1 MAILEHYLKLS
12 FNITIIIKDSYKVK
26 DFDDLLKDV
35 VRASITWSK
44 IPFTQKVHLSH
55 TKDFYSGVT
64 DLETMIESWSEQI
77 LTSLDLLM
85 NE

>member
-1 MAILEHYLKLS
+1 MSVLS
-12 FNITIIIKDSYKVK
+12 FVI
-26 DFDDLLKDV
+26 LLL
-35 VRASITWSK
+35 RI
-44 IPFTQKVHLSH
+44 

-77 LTSLDLLM
+77 LNSLDSLM

>member
-1 MAILEHYLKLS
+1 MIAFGSCGRTINYHTEQLIVILLMSVLS
-12 FNITIIIKDSYKVK
+12 FVI
-26 DFDDLLKDV
+26 LLL
-35 VRASITWSK
+35 RI
-44 IPFTQKVHLSH
+44 

-77 LTSLDLLM
+77 LNSLDSLM